1 MNTAKLDFKRFCVLV
16 CILFLSSFVYAA
28 ADTLPVAADFSKT
41 QTQNS
46 AVYFSPD
53 DFKLN
58 VTAEDGEVTMIQLLS
73 LPDRGSLTYQG
84 APVTDTPEIPIENA
98 GELLYTPEQDAVY
111 TTTFQYQ
118 AKTTGQYSK
127 VATISISITDVTSG
141 AAARRKRKHYN
152 KKEYAGI
159 LDPCRT
165 FRNRTVRSA
174 GIYDC

>member
-84 APVTDTPEIPIENA
+84 AP
-98 GELLYTPEQDAVY
+98 
-111 TTTFQYQ
+111 
-118 AKTTGQYSK
+118 
-127 VATISISITDVTSG
+127 
-141 AAARRKRKHYN
+141 
-152 KKEYAGI
+152 
-159 LDPCRT
+159 
-165 FRNRTVRSA
+165 
-174 GIYDC
+174 